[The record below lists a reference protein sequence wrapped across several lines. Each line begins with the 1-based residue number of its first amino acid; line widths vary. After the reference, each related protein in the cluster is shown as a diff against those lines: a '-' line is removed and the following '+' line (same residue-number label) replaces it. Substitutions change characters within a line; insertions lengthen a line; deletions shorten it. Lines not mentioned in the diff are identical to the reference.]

1 MNTGPHFRY
10 LTLTTLLGTFAL
22 IVLGG
27 VVRITDSGLGCPDWP
42 LCHGKIIPPF
52 DVATLIEYS
61 HRLVAATLGLLV
73 LATLVVAWRR
83 YRSRAWIFWPA
94 LVGLVLVIGQS
105 VLGGAA
111 VLTELE
117 TYVVMIHMAM
127 AQALLACFILI
138 SIDAWRGFS
147 VAGRRLDGQVL
158 LPAVAA
164 LGILLLILS
173 GSYVALT
180 GAAGACN
187 QWPLCQGGKLWVVS
201 ELPLIHV
208 AHRIA
213 SIIALALLGVA
224 AWTAFRPPSRPDIR
238 LMTLLAL
245 TLFAAQVLV
254 GALTVWWGLPTAL
267 RALHVALAT
276 ATWAA
281 LVAATLIPFT
291 TAKVWRLP

>member
-52 DVATLIEYS
+52 EAKTLIEYS

-276 ATWAA
+276 ATWAT